1 MPIVFWAVVILGGIA
16 INFAVKWTKREKYA
30 ELAAHMTQSDVTD
43 AQISGATNLG
53 GAVAQGTIPGDFR
66 GGVLY

>member
-53 GAVAQGTIPGDFR
+53 NLTNP
-66 GGVLY
+66 